1 MNKELTVNESTDLQ
15 SRGDKKSKKAARR
28 YAAMERKLKRQMAR
42 EAKRLERDQYEWASL
57 GY

>member
-1 MNKELTVNESTDLQ
+1 MNKELTVNESTDLE
-15 SRGDKKSKKAARR
+15 SRADKKSKKAARR

-42 EAKRLERDQYEWASL
+42 ESKRLAREQYEWASL